1 MEWQSIIQ
9 SRHELNLDV
18 QVQNSSIASH
28 SSQQLPMTI
37 HSCILFWLQ
46 QMNQLTFCSVQN
58 KSQPSFQF
66 STTATTPKKYTE
78 ILFGRSIE
86 KVNTNSTF
94 FLYKTVNYK
103 QHIKETICFCHPL
116 QKRVY
121 FQNISMLPHSAT
133 LVAGCIKYT
142 TLFTVFQSCWFHS
155 KIQTAPRHYAQHQIY
170 ELHLYTNK
178 SFPHVLC
185 TPNTRTQWTPKLTS
199 MMTDETLTPRTTWGQ
214 WYPSVSKV
222 QSRETPELTLMIGID
237 KAVLPFVR
245 VHKSSC
251 RAFPVSY
258 DLCRA
263 TW

>member
-37 HSCILFWLQ
+37 HSCILFLLQ

-142 TLFTVFQSCWFHS
+142 TIYSIPVLLIPFQNPNCSKALCTTSDIWITPVYKQKLSSCTMHS
-155 KIQTAPRHYAQHQIY
+155 QHQNPMDTKTDINDDWWDINAKNNMRAVIPIS
-170 ELHLYTNK
+170 LQ
-178 SFPHVLC
+178 SSIPR
-185 TPNTRTQWTPKLTS
+185 NTRTDINDRHRQGRP
-199 MMTDETLTPRTTWGQ
+199 TLCESAQ
-214 WYPSVSKV
+214 KF
-222 QSRETPELTLMIGID
+222 M
-237 KAVLPFVR
+237 
-245 VHKSSC
+245 
-251 RAFPVSY
+251 
-258 DLCRA
+258 
-263 TW
+263 